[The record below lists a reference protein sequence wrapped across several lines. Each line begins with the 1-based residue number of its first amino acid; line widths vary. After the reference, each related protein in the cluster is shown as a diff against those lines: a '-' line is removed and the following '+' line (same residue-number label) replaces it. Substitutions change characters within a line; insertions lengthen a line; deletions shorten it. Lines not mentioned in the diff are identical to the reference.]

1 MRKVSQFTLMI
12 CNMHAKWA
20 EFIKHEL
27 FNHQLKMILDGT
39 VSTEISSSKINIE
52 INKFKI

>member
-1 MRKVSQFTLMI
+1 MQ
-12 CNMHAKWA
+12 AKRA

-27 FNHQLKMILDGT
+27 FNRQLKMILDGA
-39 VSTEISSSKINIE
+39 VFTEISSSKMNIK